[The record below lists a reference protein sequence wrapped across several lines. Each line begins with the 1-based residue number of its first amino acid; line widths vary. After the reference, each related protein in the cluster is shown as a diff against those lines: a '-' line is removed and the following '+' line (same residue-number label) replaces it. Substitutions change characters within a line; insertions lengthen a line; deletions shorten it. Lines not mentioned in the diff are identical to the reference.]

1 MGIINYLT
9 FVITA
14 FIFIITP
21 GIDTIFI
28 LNKSI
33 AQGKKAGIYSLLGL
47 NTGVLGHTLFA
58 ALGLSLIIAKSVIA
72 FSVIKYL
79 GAAYLIYLGV
89 SKLLSNESLLDVDP
103 LLEKGSDSN
112 RKNFVSGFFT
122 NILNPKVALFF
133 LAFFPQFIA
142 PELINDPKPFIILGL
157 TCAVIGS
164 LWFLLLT
171 LFAAYFSSYF
181 KEHPKSGNW
190 LNKITGL
197 AFVGM
202 GLKIALSKR

>member
-89 SKLLSNESLLDVDP
+89 SKLLSKESLLDVDTQ
-103 LLEKGSDSN
+103 LEKVSDSN
-112 RKNFVSGFFT
+112 RQNFVSGFFT

-171 LFAAYFSSYF
+171 LFASYFSSYF
-181 KEHPKSGNW
+181 KENPKSGNW

>member
-58 ALGLSLIIAKSVIA
+58 AMGLSLIIAKSVVA

-89 SKLLSNESLLDVDP
+89 SKLFSKESLLDIDP
-103 LLEKGSDSN
+103 LVEKVSDSN
-112 RKNFVSGFFT
+112 RQNFVSGFFT

-171 LFAAYFSSYF
+171 LFASYFSSYF

>member
-89 SKLLSNESLLDVDP
+89 SKLLSKESLLDVDP